1 MKELEYKYYLRLMIK
16 IKKLFF
22 LLSLFLLSNCS
33 LDTKTG
39 IWSSFKDEERR
50 IARLEKDQNTDLVT
64 IYSSERRGVKELV
77 PTEIISINKSIKNNN
92 WSMSGLNLK
101 NYLGNLNLKSID
113 NKFLKKKIGK
123 NKFKNKNYSS
133 SPLIYKNKIILSDDV
148 GTIFSINQSG
158 RVQWKKNI
166 YKKLYKRIN
175 KKLSLAIYKEQI
187 FVSDNIGF
195 IYALNFESGEI
206 IWLKNLEV
214 PLKSNIKV
222 SNNKIY
228 IINQENRILCLD
240 TKTGIKIWDY
250 RSVASFIKLPNLLST
265 AVVNDDILIAITSS
279 GDLLKLN
286 AKNGRIY
293 WALSA
298 IASNFAHDDDFFSSS
313 EIVIDQNS
321 IIFSAAS
328 TFYSFNLSNGYLN
341 WEANI
346 SSNNTPIIDGKNIFT
361 VTENG
366 LFVNI
371 EKNSG
376 QIIWVVDILKI
387 LKERKQN
394 TKVTGIVMGSG
405 KIYATTE
412 NGYLISS
419 SASTGEVLS
428 SKKIGDTIIANPIIS
443 NGSLYILTENSRI
456 LGFN

>member
-1 MKELEYKYYLRLMIK
+1 MKEPEYKYYLQLMTK

-22 LLSLFLLSNCS
+22 FLLLFLFTNCS
-33 LDTKTG
+33 FDTKTG
-39 IWSSFKDEERR
+39 IWSSFEDEERR
-50 IARLEKDQNTDLVT
+50 IARLEDDQNNDLIT
-64 IYSSERRGVKELV
+64 IYSSEKKSIQELA
-77 PTEIISINKSIKNNN
+77 PTEIISISKPANNTT
-92 WSMSGLNLK
+92 WSMAGLNLQ
-101 NYLGNLNLKSID
+101 NYLGNLYLKSID
-113 NKFLKKKIGK
+113 NKFLRKKVGK
-123 NKFKNKNYSS
+123 NKFKNKNYLS
-133 SPLIYKNKIILSDDV
+133 SPLVYENKIIVSDDV
-148 GTIFSINQSG
+148 GTIFSINQRG
-158 RVQWKKNI
+158 KVQWKKNI
-166 YKKLYKRIN
+166 YKKLYKKIN
-175 KKLSLAIYKEQI
+175 KKLSLVIYKGKI

-195 IYALNFESGEI
+195 IYALNFETGEI

-214 PLKSNIKV
+214 PLNSSIKASND
-222 SNNKIY
+222 KIY
-228 IINQENRILCLD
+228 IINQDNRILCLD

-265 AVVNDDILIAITSS
+265 VIANNDVLVALTSS

-286 AKNGRIY
+286 AKNGRVY
-293 WALSA
+293 WVLSA

-321 IIFSAAS
+321 VIFSAAS

-346 SSNNTPIIDGKNIFT
+346 SSNNIPIIDGKNIFT

-366 LFVNI
+366 FFVNI

-376 QIIWVVDILKI
+376 KIIWIVNILKI

-394 TKVTGIVMGSG
+394 TKVSGIVMGSG

-428 SKKIGDTIIANPIIS
+428 FKKIGDNINSNPIIS